1 MDIPNSDMYPVY
13 AEHVYEQPVGYPNG
27 EEVLLEDGRSSV
39 YSRVMNAEYFARN
52 AHQRIVSLN
61 SDFSGATWETL
72 TRTGTVTATADGA
85 TTVYVKYRNP
95 GMSESPTASDS
106 ITIDTSLSDRWDD
119 IMDKIGS
126 KIMDYYP
133 TYKIASDDRNI
144 QRYVVGDMA
153 EAQLSDKLPILF
165 VEFGGINMEFTDDS
179 KRVGTFERF
188 EVSLHVACIDDVN
201 EQAYKAKNL
210 ELLRTLQGV
219 ARVCYNKRNLD
230 GVVSRI
236 TVRRAERTSFSSGE
250 GRSIATGRIVAD
262 ILFTN
267 TSI

>member
-1 MDIPNSDMYPVY
+1 MSIPDADMYPAY
-13 AEHVYEQPVGYPNG
+13 TEHVYEQPIGYPDG
-27 EEVLLEDGRSSV
+27 EDLVIDNNLSTV
-39 YSRVMNAEYFARN
+39 YSQTLNLEYFIRN
-52 AHQRIVSLN
+52 GHQVMTSTYA
-61 SDFSGATWETL
+61 DFTGATWTDV
-72 TRTGTVTATADGA
+72 TRTGTFAVGYDGA
-85 TTVYVKYRNP
+85 VTIYAKYRNP
-95 GMSESPTASDS
+95 GFSESATVTKSV
-106 ITIDTSLSDRWDD
+106 TIDTSATDRWDE
-119 IMDKIGS
+119 IMDRIGS

-133 TYKIASDDRNI
+133 TYKISSSDRNI
-144 QRYVVGDMA
+144 QRYIVGDMTD
-153 EAQLSDKLPILF
+153 AQISDKLPILF

-179 KRVGTFERF
+179 QKVGTFERF
-188 EVSLHVACIDDVN
+188 EVGLHVACIDDIN

-219 ARVCYNKRNLD
+219 ARVCYNKRTLD